1 MSIKNKIVN
10 MIASHPKIVL
20 AFAGVAVA
28 VVASAALGL
37 ISPEQ
42 VLAPGGQCASCHK
55 F

>member
-1 MSIKNKIVN
+1 MSLKNKIVN
-10 MIASHPKIVL
+10 IIAAHPKIVL

-42 VLAPGGQCASCHK
+42 VLAPGGKCTSCIR
-55 F
+55 